1 LAKAVAQSSGEAE
14 FEQMN
19 TEVSIERKLVSLNP
33 REARM
38 LGIIFERMFPADE
51 NGPGATE
58 IGVVNYVD
66 KALAGPYA
74 EKLEWYRLGLAAL
87 ERVVYQRYGI
97 DFADCAAFDQ
107 DELLSELEKGQV
119 PEFITPPPGAFF
131 DLLRTHLQEG
141 LFSDPIY
148 GGNRNKLGWKIL
160 NHPGV
165 WLENSSEENLT
176 SEPVTKGGKIQSLAD
191 LDFSTGRSNRDH
203 ACKGY
208 DPQRSVLPPS
218 EIADIVLVGL
228 GAMGGMVAPVFA
240 KAGLKVV
247 AFESGPWRTSS
258 DYLPDELGT
267 TYYCRANM
275 GSKFTCEIPRWRRN
289 AGEPTQEA
297 TFSLGR
303 MMNSVGGSVIHY
315 GAWLRRFHP
324 HHFKS
329 RTQIRERWGTEV
341 LPADCQVADWPMTYE
356 DLEPYYTLLEH
367 SVGVAG
373 DESNPFVRR
382 SVPLPMPP
390 TRPFRLGEFFKDATA
405 RLGLH
410 PHPVP
415 VGMNTTPYQGRPAT
429 TYTAWSNGFGSYTG
443 DKWDPSLSSVPEAL
457 ATGNL
462 DLRTHCRVVRILTD
476 GDGRV
481 GGVEYV
487 DPNGTS
493 RVQRGRIVIL
503 SAYTFE
509 SLRLMFLSGDARHQA
524 GLGNNS
530 GQLGKNFMT
539 KMFAHVNGY
548 FPDVV
553 FNRHTG
559 PAAQGVVIDDFLSAE
574 FDSMQHGFTGGA
586 TLGAEQQFLPIQ
598 ISREALPPDVRR
610 WGKSYKD
617 HVRNWQHYGV
627 VRIQPDTFSYTSN
640 FLDLDPVYRDKSGL
654 GMPVVR
660 ITYDM
665 RENEHKLANWMEAKA
680 EEILRVMGAAKT
692 WRGQRFTGVGSSHD
706 LGGARMGR
714 DPMCSVVS
722 PELEVHDTPGLYVY
736 GGATFPTCPGINPT
750 LTLWAVCYRAA
761 DLLVKRLQRGEG
773 A

>member
-1 LAKAVAQSSGEAE
+1 MKEA
-14 FEQMN
+14 
-19 TEVSIERKLVSLNP
+19 VSIEHKFVSLNP
-33 REARM
+33 REARTVA
-38 LGIIFERMFPADE
+38 IIFERMFPADE
-51 NGPGATE
+51 NGPGAIE
-58 IGVVNYVD
+58 IDVVNYVD
-66 KALAGPYA
+66 KALAGPYG

-87 ERVVYQRYGI
+87 ERVACQKYGT
-97 DFADCAAFDQ
+97 DFADCAASDQ
-107 DELLSELEKGQV
+107 DELLAELEKGQL
-119 PEFITPPPGAFF
+119 PEFVTPASVAFF

-141 LFSDPIY
+141 LFADPVY

-191 LDFSTGRSNRDH
+191 LDFSPGRSSRNDVR
-203 ACKGY
+203 KGY

-218 EIADIVLVGL
+218 EIADIILVGL
-228 GAMGGMVAPVFA
+228 GAMGGIVAPVFA

-247 AFESGPWRTSS
+247 AIETGPWRTNS
-258 DYLPDELGT
+258 DYLPDELGA

-275 GSKFTCEIPRWRRN
+275 GSKFMRETPRWRRN
-289 AGEPTQEA
+289 ADEPTQEA

-329 RTQIRERWGTEV
+329 RTQIRERWGEI
-341 LPADCQVADWPMTYE
+341 LPADCQITDWPMTYE
-356 DLEPYYTLLEH
+356 DLEPYYTLLEQ

-373 DESNPFVRR
+373 DESNPFIRR
-382 SVPLPMPP
+382 SAPLPMPP
-390 TRPFRLGEFFKDATA
+390 TRSFRLGEFFKDATR

-415 VGMNTTPYQGRPAT
+415 VGINTTPYQGRPAT

-476 GDGRV
+476 GNGRV
-481 GGVEYV
+481 SGVEYI

-509 SLRLMFLSGDARHQA
+509 SLRLMFLSGDTHHQS

-530 GQLGKNFMT
+530 GQLGKSFMT

-574 FDSMQHGFTGGA
+574 FDSMQHGFIGGA
-586 TLGAEQQFLPIQ
+586 TFGAEQQFLPIQ
-598 ISREALPPDVRR
+598 ISREALPSDVRR
-610 WGKSYKD
+610 WGKPYKD
-617 HVRNWQHYGV
+617 HLRNWQHYGV
-627 VRIQPDTFSYTSN
+627 VRIQPDTLSYTSN

-654 GMPVVR
+654 GMPVIR

-665 RENEHKLANWMEAKA
+665 RENEHKLADWMEAKA
-680 EEILRVMGAAKT
+680 EEILRVMGAVKT

-706 LGGARMGR
+706 LGGARMGN
-714 DPMCSVVS
+714 DPSCSVVS
-722 PELEVHDTPGLYVY
+722 PDLEVHDTPGLYVY

-761 DLLVKRLQRGEG
+761 DRLVKRLKRGEG